1 MEGPR
6 SDKSIGTASA
16 SSNLSLDDYN
26 YEGEEDRLETTTTLR
41 LRIHATNLPRRGKL
55 KNRLP
60 DSFCVV
66 TATAA
71 VPQGASSGSPRT
83 AHRGL
88 LGTTE
93 IIQSSRHPQWTET
106 ILVNYSFGTEVYFNV
121 LLMEPAPDDYNKGAC
136 FGSAVFEV
144 SDILGT
150 RNRTRARRLRRD
162 GGCIFCHLEAVE
174 QANTTRFAVLRL
186 SARDLVVPR
195 AKFKVFSSAPD
206 TVLRIARQDQVSG
219 SWTTVYQSS
228 PVYDS
233 YSPSWDRIEID
244 WSTLCYG
251 DPNLTL
257 RFTVSMVRE
266 KKRPVM
272 IGMIETTLKYL
283 VEELG
288 KTSSSRRELPAADD
302 ESLPTFSLQRNSFKA
317 KQVGAL
323 VVRRAY
329 MYEIAPDGTR
339 QAIHDGQPS
348 EQEAKEEDFNARCS
362 WVQNNQNTSRSSIDS
377 GLSDVVS
384 ADLKSI
390 VQDGCELQF
399 YVAIDFTSSNGDPRL
414 ESSLHYQS
422 PSLNVYEE
430 TIASIAGALEDQVEL
445 STGYTVWGFGAKVGL
460 LGSLF
465 FFG

>member
-1 MEGPR
+1 
-6 SDKSIGTASA
+6 
-16 SSNLSLDDYN
+16 
-26 YEGEEDRLETTTTLR
+26 
-41 LRIHATNLPRRGKL
+41 
-55 KNRLP
+55 
-60 DSFCVV
+60 
-66 TATAA
+66 
-71 VPQGASSGSPRT
+71 
-83 AHRGL
+83 
-88 LGTTE
+88 
-93 IIQSSRHPQWTET
+93 
-106 ILVNYSFGTEVYFNV
+106 
-121 LLMEPAPDDYNKGAC
+121 
-136 FGSAVFEV
+136 
-144 SDILGT
+144 
-150 RNRTRARRLRRD
+150 
-162 GGCIFCHLEAVE
+162 
-174 QANTTRFAVLRL
+174 
-186 SARDLVVPR
+186 
-195 AKFKVFSSAPD
+195 
-206 TVLRIARQDQVSG
+206 
-219 SWTTVYQSS
+219 
-228 PVYDS
+228 
-233 YSPSWDRIEID
+233 
-244 WSTLCYG
+244 
-251 DPNLTL
+251 
-257 RFTVSMVRE
+257 
-266 KKRPVM
+266 M

>member
-1 MEGPR
+1 MEPFL
-6 SDKSIGTASA
+6 SDKSIGPASVA
-16 SSNLSLDDYN
+16 SSTFSLADDED
-26 YEGEEDRLETTTTLR
+26 YEGDEDRLETMTTLR

-71 VPQGASSGSPRT
+71 ALQPQGASPGSPRT
-83 AHRGL
+83 AHQGH

-93 IIQSSRHPQWTET
+93 VIQSSRHPQWTET
-106 ILVNYSFGTEVYFNV
+106 IMVDYRFGTELYFNV
-121 LLMEPAPDDYNKGAC
+121 LLMEPSPDDYNKGAC

-162 GGCIFCHLEAVE
+162 GGCIFCHLESVE
-174 QANTTRFAVLRL
+174 QANTARFAVLRL
-186 SARDLVVPR
+186 SARNLVVPNR
-195 AKFKVFSSAPD
+195 KFKVFSSAPD
-206 TVLRIARQDQVSG
+206 TVLRIARQDQASG

-257 RFTVSMVRE
+257 RVTVSMVRE
-266 KKRPVM
+266 KKRPIM

-288 KTSSSRRELPAADD
+288 KTSSSRSELPAADD
-302 ESLPTFSLQRNSFKA
+302 NSLPTFTLQRNSEKA
-317 KQVGAL
+317 KEVGAL

-339 QAIHDGQPS
+339 HAIHNGRSS
-348 EQEAKEEDFNARCS
+348 EIEEANEEQFNARYS
-362 WVQNNQNTSRSSIDS
+362 WAQNSSQSSLAS

-390 VQDGCELQF
+390 VQGGCELQF

-414 ESSLHYQS
+414 EPSLHYQS

-445 STGYTVWGFGAKVGL
+445 TTGYTVWGFGAKVGL
-460 LGSLF
+460 LWRAIL
-465 FFG
+465 